1 MDLIEALDQRDVG
14 SMSGILKARINMT
27 ARWRGGRMDLVETLE
42 KLTET
47 TKELLDLCKEQAEII
62 EALDLVSVDDAL
74 ETRGLLTKSEQV
86 LGKYGMSR
94 ELTG

>member
-1 MDLIEALDQRDVG
+1 
-14 SMSGILKARINMT
+14 
-27 ARWRGGRMDLVETLE
+27 MDLVETLE